1 MLAKPETSIMVTVNG
16 QAQNLFMSYG
26 LLTELARVVPTID
39 HITALVADND
49 MRDKFIETL
58 LAQRDQNGVVVAP
71 RSVHSVNISL
81 DDVESLF
88 AWGQAHLLGFFLR
101 ALGRSKQ
108 MQDQILTVLGQSSS
122 TGLEDSPSTKASA
135 GPST

>member
-1 MLAKPETSIMVTVNG
+1 MLGKPNPTISVTING
-16 QAQNLFMSYG
+16 QVQNLFMSYG

-49 MRDKFIETL
+49 MRDSFIETM

-71 RSVHSVNISL
+71 RSVHSTNISL
-81 DDVESLF
+81 DDVEALF
-88 AWGQAHLLGFFLR
+88 EWGQAHLLGFFLR

-108 MQDQILTVLGQSSS
+108 MQAQILTVLEPSSS
-122 TGLEDSPSTKASA
+122 TGSEGSPLTTASA
-135 GPST
+135 GLST